1 MPRRTKPLRP
11 RRRTPRQIDLFE
23 GPQAG
28 MPGWFGLPTQTQAA
42 LIELMTRLIR
52 KRSLAPID
60 LRTTDACDS
69 VSFCGGVTPE
79 DGMSTDA
86 RVVEDQVNGFAGRVE
101 VMEGPSG
108 RRAWPDEVKA
118 RIVRE
123 SLEPGVTVSE
133 VARRHRI
140 SPQQLTQWRRAARQG
155 RLPVSVGCDEKIG
168 GGLFVPLAIDMDRRE
183 SASVVTDLIVI
194 EMNGMVLKLP
204 AQTAAR
210 RIAEI
215 VFALEARR

>member
-1 MPRRTKPLRP
+1 
-11 RRRTPRQIDLFE
+11 
-23 GPQAG
+23 
-28 MPGWFGLPTQTQAA
+28 
-42 LIELMTRLIR
+42 
-52 KRSLAPID
+52 
-60 LRTTDACDS
+60 
-69 VSFCGGVTPE
+69 
-79 DGMSTDA
+79 MSTDD

-108 RRAWPDEVKA
+108 RRTWPDEVKA

-155 RLPVSVGCDEKIG
+155 RLPVSVGYDEKIG
-168 GGLFVPLAIDMDRRE
+168 EASFVPLTIDMDRRE

>member
-1 MPRRTKPLRP
+1 
-11 RRRTPRQIDLFE
+11 
-23 GPQAG
+23 
-28 MPGWFGLPTQTQAA
+28 
-42 LIELMTRLIR
+42 
-52 KRSLAPID
+52 
-60 LRTTDACDS
+60 
-69 VSFCGGVTPE
+69 
-79 DGMSTDA
+79 MSTDD

-108 RRAWPDEVKA
+108 RRTWPDEVKA

-168 GGLFVPLAIDMDRRE
+168 EGLFVPLTIDMDRRE

>member
-1 MPRRTKPLRP
+1 
-11 RRRTPRQIDLFE
+11 
-23 GPQAG
+23 
-28 MPGWFGLPTQTQAA
+28 
-42 LIELMTRLIR
+42 
-52 KRSLAPID
+52 
-60 LRTTDACDS
+60 
-69 VSFCGGVTPE
+69 
-79 DGMSTDA
+79 MSTDD

-101 VMEGPSG
+101 VMEGPTG

-118 RIVRE
+118 WIVRE

-155 RLPVSVGCDEKIG
+155 RLPVSVGYDEKIG
-168 GGLFVPLAIDMDRRE
+168 EASFVPLAIDMDRRE
-183 SASVVTDLIVI
+183 SAPVVTDLIVI

>member
-1 MPRRTKPLRP
+1 
-11 RRRTPRQIDLFE
+11 
-23 GPQAG
+23 
-28 MPGWFGLPTQTQAA
+28 
-42 LIELMTRLIR
+42 
-52 KRSLAPID
+52 
-60 LRTTDACDS
+60 
-69 VSFCGGVTPE
+69 
-79 DGMSTDA
+79 MSTDA

-108 RRAWPDEVKA
+108 RRTWPDEVKA

-155 RLPVSVGCDEKIG
+155 RLPVSVGYDEKIG
-168 GGLFVPLAIDMDRRE
+168 EGLFVPVAIDMDRRE

>member
-1 MPRRTKPLRP
+1 
-11 RRRTPRQIDLFE
+11 
-23 GPQAG
+23 
-28 MPGWFGLPTQTQAA
+28 
-42 LIELMTRLIR
+42 
-52 KRSLAPID
+52 
-60 LRTTDACDS
+60 
-69 VSFCGGVTPE
+69 
-79 DGMSTDA
+79 MSTEA

-155 RLPVSVGCDEKIG
+155 RLPVSVGCNEKIG
-168 GGLFVPLAIDMDRRE
+168 EGLFVPLAIDMDRRE